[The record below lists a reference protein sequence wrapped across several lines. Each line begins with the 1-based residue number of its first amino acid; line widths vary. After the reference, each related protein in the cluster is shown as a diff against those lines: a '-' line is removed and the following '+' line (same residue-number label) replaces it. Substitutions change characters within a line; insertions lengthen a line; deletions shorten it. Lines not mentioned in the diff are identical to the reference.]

1 LRVVGVLKPWK
12 LQPHFFDLT
21 TGSYTQM
28 EDLFLPFSTAMVL
41 KVGHWGNV
49 QCWGKGSNGG
59 SAYDMNASCSWI
71 QYWVELDRP

>member
-1 LRVVGVLKPWK
+1 LFGGGNSIGREILVRGQPLRVVGVLKPWK

-21 TGSYTQM
+21 TGSNTQM

-59 SAYDMNASCSWI
+59 
-71 QYWVELDRP
+71 